1 MVKLYFDSRERV
13 SGENETPVF
22 QLRPTLDLKDDHSA
36 LLDSV
41 CIPNTFRTI
50 SANNN
55 RFFIQEAQVGL
66 VREYRALSV
75 PEGHYSVVSLAAAIQ
90 VALNGPGSILG
101 GTYTCTYNPTTNR
114 LVFSHTLPTPGT
126 GFQIW
131 EKGYIT
137 DPLGLQDWNTGS
149 ASNTNTNTQLSLA
162 SLNDCLSTI
171 GATGTGLPTA
181 IASNAQISPTGAP
194 NLIQHHNVFI
204 HSPDFATSGQVYGPR
219 NQTGIVRR
227 VIMDTSAG
235 AIQVDRHGTSFDML
249 RIPASTISTLSFELR
264 AFDGSLVDLHGAP
277 WSFSICMYP
286 E

>member
-22 QLRPTLDLKDDHSA
+22 QLKPTLDLKDDHSA

-50 SANNN
+50 SSSND
-55 RFFIQEAQVGL
+55 RFFIEEALGASSA
-66 VREYRALSV
+66 YRVLSL
-75 PEGHYSVVSLAAAIQ
+75 PPGNYSVVSLATAIQ
-90 VALNGPGSILG
+90 TALNGSGSILG
-101 GTYTCTYNPTTNR
+101 GAYTCTYNPTTNR
-114 LVFSHTLPTPGT
+114 LQFSHPFPSAGSFKL
-126 GFQIW
+126 W
-131 EKGYIT
+131 EKGLLQT
-137 DPLGLQDWNTGS
+137 TFGLQLWNTGGGP
-149 ASNTNTNTQLSLA
+149 QLSA
-162 SLNDCLSTI
+162 DLNDCLTII
-171 GATGTGLPTA
+171 GAVGDGTPSVITA
-181 IASNAQISPTGAP
+181 NTILTPSGAP
-194 NLIQHHNVFI
+194 NLVQHHNVFI

-227 VIMDTSAG
+227 VIMDTAAG

>member
-22 QLRPTLDLKDDHSA
+22 QLKPTLDLKDDHSA

-41 CIPNTFRTI
+41 CIPNNFRTI
-50 SANNN
+50 GTNN
-55 RFFIQEAQVGL
+55 RFFIEERDQVL
-66 VREYRALSV
+66 NTKEFRALSV
-75 PEGHYSVVSLAAAIQ
+75 PEGHYSVVSLATAIQ
-90 VALNGPGSILG
+90 AALNGPGSILG

-114 LVFSHTLPTPGT
+114 LVFSHNLPTAGS

-137 DPLGLQDWNTGS
+137 DPLGFQDWNTGS
-149 ASNTNTNTQLSLA
+149 ASNVNTNTQLSLA

-171 GATGTGLPTA
+171 GATGIGRINSVTP
-181 IASNAQISPTGAP
+181 NALISPSGAP

-227 VIMDTSAG
+227 VIMDVAEG
-235 AIQVDRHGTSFDML
+235 ALQVDRHGTSFDML
-249 RIPASTISTLSFELR
+249 RIPANTISTLSFELR

>member
-13 SGENETPVF
+13 SGDNETPVF

-41 CIPNTFRTI
+41 CIPNNFRTI
-50 SANNN
+50 SSSND
-55 RFFIQEAQVGL
+55 RFFIEEALGASSA
-66 VREYRALSV
+66 YRVLSL
-75 PEGHYSVVSLAAAIQ
+75 PPGNYSVVSLATAIQ
-90 VALNGPGSILG
+90 TALNGSGSILG
-101 GTYTCTYNPTTNR
+101 SAYTCTYNPTTNR
-114 LVFSHTLPTPGT
+114 LQFSHLFPSG
-126 GFQIW
+126 GSFKLW
-131 EKGYIT
+131 EKELLQT
-137 DPLGLQDWNTGS
+137 TLGLQLWNTGGGP
-149 ASNTNTNTQLSLA
+149 QLSA
-162 SLNDCLSTI
+162 DLNDCLTII
-171 GATGTGLPTA
+171 GAVGEGTPSVITA
-181 IASNAQISPTGAP
+181 NTILTPSGAP

-227 VIMDTSAG
+227 VIMDAAAG

-249 RIPASTISTLSFELR
+249 RIPANTISTLSFELR